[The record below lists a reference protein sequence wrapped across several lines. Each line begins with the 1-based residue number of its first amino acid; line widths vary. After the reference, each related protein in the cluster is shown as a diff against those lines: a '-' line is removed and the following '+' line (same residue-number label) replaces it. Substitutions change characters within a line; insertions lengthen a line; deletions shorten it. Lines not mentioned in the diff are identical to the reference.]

1 MHNII
6 YYAKAILAQLTP
18 IERDTFRDMK
28 CIIDSNIN
36 NLSNMMK
43 FYLTRHNKNQS
54 TVVCLIFTLL
64 TLLLFNYL
72 LVSELQ

>member
-1 MHNII
+1 
-6 YYAKAILAQLTP
+6 
-18 IERDTFRDMK
+18 MK

-43 FYLTRHNKNQS
+43 FYLSRHNKNQS
-54 TVVCLIFTLL
+54 KVVCLIFTLL

-72 LVSELQ
+72 LVSKLQ